1 MQPDQIIIEGLQFV
15 GHHGVFDYERR
26 KGCRFQV
33 DLTLDAPASPGAQS
47 DKLADTVDYGAVA
60 DAVLAVGRG
69 ESCHLLE
76 RLVERMADA
85 VLSGFPVARIQITL
99 RKLNAPVD
107 GQPSAVGVR
116 IERAR

>member
-1 MQPDQIIIEGLQFV
+1 MRADQIIVEGLQFV

-33 DLTLDAPASPGAQS
+33 DLTLDHDTRGGAKS
-47 DKLADTVDYGAVA
+47 DRLVDTVDYGAVA

-76 RLVERMADA
+76 RLAQRMAEA
-85 VLSGFPVARIQITL
+85 VFEAFPVDRIAITL

>member
-1 MQPDQIIIEGLQFV
+1 MSDQIIIEGLQFV
-15 GHHGVFDYERR
+15 GRHGVFDYERR
-26 KGCRFQV
+26 DGCRFRV
-33 DLTLDAPASPGAQS
+33 DLCLDAPTGPGAAS
-47 DKLADTVDYGAVA
+47 DRLDDTIDYGAVA

-76 RLVERMADA
+76 RLVDRMARA
-85 VLSGFPVARIQITL
+85 VLEAFPVTRVQITL

-116 IERAR
+116 IERCR